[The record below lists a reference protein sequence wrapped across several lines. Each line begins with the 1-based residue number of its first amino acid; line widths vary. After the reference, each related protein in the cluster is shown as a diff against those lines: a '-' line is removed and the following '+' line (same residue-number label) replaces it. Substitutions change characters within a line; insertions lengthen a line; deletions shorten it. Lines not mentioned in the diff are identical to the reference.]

1 MRQFAS
7 VSLLVVLVLAGCGV
21 STQPRAEAVDD
32 SSVPFGLLDPDAPP
46 IVPTSAPAGA
56 EEVSLCFVA
65 DDNLVSVPRV
75 LEPPVGLRDAIAAL
89 ADLPADEEPL
99 RTAVSDAAMVGDIRL
114 ASGIARVDLRESI
127 STLGADIQ
135 LLAVAQ
141 IVCTL
146 TGRPGVGQVSFS
158 VEGAPVD
165 VPRADGSL
173 VSEPVSRD
181 DYASLISP
189 TSS

>member
-1 MRQFAS
+1 MRPLAPLA
-7 VSLLVVLVLAGCGV
+7 LLVLLSLSGCGV
-21 STQPRAEAVDD
+21 STQSTAETVDD

-46 IVPTSAPAGA
+46 IVPTSAPAST

-65 DDNLVSVPRV
+65 DDLLTSVARV
-75 LEPPVGLRDAIAAL
+75 LEPPVSLRDAIVAL
-89 ADLPADEEPL
+89 AEPPAGEDSL
-99 RTAVSDAAMVGDIRL
+99 RTAVSDVSLVRDIQL
-114 ASGIARVDLRESI
+114 ANGIARVDLRESV
-127 STLGADIQ
+127 STLGADVQ

-141 IVCTL
+141 LVCTL

-158 VEGAPVD
+158 VEGVPVD
-165 VPRADGSL
+165 VPRGDGSL